1 LFAIAVLPPSPSSAQ
16 LQISTI
22 AGVVRDVQRQPL
34 PGAVVVLVDSS
45 GNVVRSRSAGGDGAF
60 QIDDVAPGS
69 YEVRVE
75 WQGTILLTRS
85 LVVRG
90 ALPIDLELA
99 VGLVRHDDVIVR
111 GDADVNT
118 VERPWSLAG
127 DALRRNADTLPSQ
140 RVQAT
145 LSNLPGWSSEDNG
158 LLHVRGVDDGLLY
171 VQDGIPIYE
180 RLDRLFGL
188 APNPSGIASL
198 HVLNG
203 YIPPEFGLKSGG
215 VVEVRSE
222 SGVRERWSGTLDAGA
237 GSFDAL
243 NVNLLAAGPAGD
255 ATGLMFTGSVEGS
268 SRFLD
273 PLDLANYHNQ
283 GRAASAGAQ
292 ATRRSAANVFAV
304 GAQTGWSRYDVPHS
318 AEQES
323 AGQDQQQRVTQTLVS
338 ASWQRVLSPASVWQL
353 SAYSRAGAA
362 ALIGSPE
369 DTPVTF
375 DGERSDR
382 RYGLLGSV
390 SYQRGRHTLKAGGEA
405 STLRLAERFTFAVID
420 PDEAEDAG
428 LSEGAI
434 AHDREHPFTFAE
446 RSRPMLWSV
455 FVQDVFRASNELTVN
470 FGVRFDR
477 SRLLVPASQWSPRVG
492 VAYQVT
498 PGTVARA
505 SVMRLFQPP
514 QAEYLLLASS
524 PEARILSPFVDEDE
538 GGGSLIPPER
548 QTAVETSLSQ
558 QLVAG
563 WEVEAALWR
572 RRVRDV
578 ADPNVFFGTTVTVPN
593 AVARQHAWGF
603 DARITMRPRAGWS
616 ASANYTHARA
626 EQFGPVTGGL
636 FLEDEYLEI
645 RDGTKFIPD
654 HDQRHGF
661 GGSITFADARRHW
674 RATASVRHQTGTPL
688 GVEED
693 DVEDLLERP
702 GAEVVDAESGR
713 VRPRTLVD
721 AQAAWT
727 FHRGRR
733 AEWSLTAW
741 VTNLANQTYA
751 FNFGNPFS
759 GTHFGSPRRGGISLS
774 LRFGGRPGSR
784 PSDGRASGRVDR
796 RLGHS
801 LR

>member
-1 LFAIAVLPPSPSSAQ
+1 MVVLFLLVLVTMAVSAPGWPDAQ
-16 LQISTI
+16 LQISSI
-22 AGVVRDVQRQPL
+22 SGVVRDVQRQPL
-34 PGAVVVLVDSS
+34 AGAVVLLADSA
-45 GNVVRSRSAGGDGAF
+45 GNVVRSRNTGTDGSF
-60 QIDDVAPGS
+60 RIEDVAPGS
-69 YEVRVE
+69 YTVRVE
-75 WQGTILLTRS
+75 WQGTIVVTRS
-85 LVVRG
+85 LVIRG
-90 ALPIDLELA
+90 SLPVDVELA
-99 VGLVRHDDVIVR
+99 AGLVRHDAVVVR

-118 VERPWSLAG
+118 AERPWSLAG
-127 DALRRNADTLPSQ
+127 DALRRNAETLPSQ

-145 LSNLPGWSSEDNG
+145 LSTLPGWTSEDNG

-180 RLDRLFGL
+180 RVDRLFGL

-215 VVEVRSE
+215 VIEVRSE
-222 SGVRERWSGTLDAGA
+222 SGVGERWSGTLDAGA
-237 GSFDAL
+237 GSFETR
-243 NVNLLAAGPAGD
+243 NVSVLAAGPAD
-255 ATGLMFTGSVEGS
+255 HATGLMFTGSVEGS

-273 PLDLANYHNQ
+273 AVDLANYHNE

-292 ATRRSAANVFAV
+292 ATRHSTTNVFAV
-304 GAQTGWSRYDVPHS
+304 SGQTGWSRYDVPHS
-318 AEQES
+318 EDQES

-353 SAYSRAGAA
+353 SGYSRAGAA
-362 ALIGSPE
+362 AVVGSPT
-369 DTPVTF
+369 DTPVSL

-382 RYGLLGSV
+382 RHGVLASV
-390 SYQRGRHTLKAGGEA
+390 TYQRGRHTLKAGGEA
-405 STLRLAERFTFAVID
+405 STLRLNERFMFAVTD
-420 PDEAEDAG
+420 PDAGEEAG

-434 AHDREHPFTFAE
+434 AHDREHPFAFAE
-446 RSRPMLWSV
+446 RRRPMLWSA
-455 FVQDVFRASNELTVN
+455 FAQDAFRVSNAFTLN

-477 SRLLVPASQWSPRVG
+477 SRLLIPASQWSPRVG
-492 VAYQVT
+492 VAYELR

-505 SVMRLFQPP
+505 SIMRLFQPP

-524 PEARILSPFVDEDE
+524 PEARTLSPFVDEDE
-538 GGGSLIPPER
+538 GGGSAIPPER
-548 QTAVETSLSQ
+548 QTALEASLSQ
-558 QLVAG
+558 QLTAG
-563 WEVEAALWR
+563 WEVEGAVWR

-578 ADPNVFFGTTVTVPN
+578 GDPNVFFGTTVTVPN

-603 DARITMRPRAGWS
+603 DARITMRPGAGWS
-616 ASANYTHARA
+616 ASANYTHARV

-645 RDGTKFIPD
+645 RDGTRFIPD

-661 GGSITFADARRHW
+661 GASVTFADATRHW
-674 RATASVRHQTGTPL
+674 RASASVRHQSGTPL

-693 DVEDLLERP
+693 DVEDLLGRP
-702 GAEVVDAESGR
+702 GSEVVDVDSSR

-727 FHRGRR
+727 FFRGPR
-733 AEWSLTAW
+733 AEWSVSAW
-741 VTNLANQTYA
+741 VTNLFNQTYA

-759 GTHFGSPRRGGISLS
+759 GTHFGPPRRAGLNLS
-774 LRFGGRPGSR
+774 LRLGAQ
-784 PSDGRASGRVDR
+784 RAREVM
-796 RLGHS
+796 
-801 LR
+801 